1 MARQPARG
9 LPRDG
14 RPYRITLYDME
25 KLQDLRDAECSLNH
39 QLDAVEELYAEA
51 EEVTPEID
59 ALDTAAQ
66 ATRRLILTD
75 GIDLLGRMLMSR
87 EDRLKMWK
95 AEKAAADRKVKA
107 AQKSIDFVKSLIVDA
122 MKLTGVE
129 KVKGSYYSFSAYV
142 SEKTT
147 LDTEQMDERWL
158 DAVTEAARNAGLPGY
173 IDVALKTTAT
183 RVKEWA
189 QTHEG
194 QGDMYL
200 ITDTA
205 DAVRFTKPRGGKE

>member
-1 MARQPARG
+1 MQMQSELKELKDAIANG
-9 LPRDG
+9 N
-14 RPYRITLYDME
+14 IT
-25 KLQDLRDAECSLNH
+25 
-39 QLDAVEELYAEA
+39 
-51 EEVTPEID
+51 
-59 ALDTAAQ
+59 
-66 ATRRLILTD
+66 
-75 GIDLLGRMLMSR
+75 
-87 EDRLKMWK
+87 
-95 AEKAAADRKVKA
+95 
-107 AQKSIDFVKSLIVDA
+107 
-122 MKLTGVE
+122 
-129 KVKGSYYSFSAYV
+129 AYV

-147 LDTEQMDERWL
+147 LDTEKMDERWL

-205 DAVRFTKPRGGKE
+205 DAVRFTKPRKAKED

>member
-1 MARQPARG
+1 
-9 LPRDG
+9 
-14 RPYRITLYDME
+14 ME